1 MPFKGKSMKKMILLP
16 CLLLAACANGPVD
29 DNKAAECAQVQS
41 RIVQQ
46 PGIPGTSNFLSR
58 ANANVRSDAER
69 ERARRMGCLD

>member
-1 MPFKGKSMKKMILLP
+1 MKKIIILP

-29 DNKAAECAQVQS
+29 DSKAAECAQVQS

-58 ANANVRSDAER
+58 ANDNVRSDSER